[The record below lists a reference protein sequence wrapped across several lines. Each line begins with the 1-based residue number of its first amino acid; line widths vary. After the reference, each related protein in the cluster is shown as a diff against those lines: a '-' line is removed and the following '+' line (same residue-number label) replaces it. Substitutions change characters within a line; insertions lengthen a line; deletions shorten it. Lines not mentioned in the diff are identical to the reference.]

1 MFPAE
6 RGRIG
11 LGTGWLGIVKSASYS
26 QENSAESD
34 RCGWDSLSAFSEG
47 FPRRDFDRS
56 RRISWRS
63 DIRSIGSRS
72 IWIRSQRNRGASPVS
87 SICIESLTQG
97 STPTSPG
104 KLITSMPALTFVR
117 ALLRQSEQCSTKP
130 SCLEVRV
137 AEPGSRRRRAWSA
150 FTTQPNS
157 TRLREE
163 TLKRPETPLFF

>member
-34 RCGWDSLSAFSEG
+34 RCGWIPYQLFL
-47 FPRRDFDRS
+47 RDFRGEILIDRE
-56 RRISWRS
+56 
-63 DIRSIGSRS
+63 GSLGDLTSAPSGREVFGLDH
-72 IWIRSQRNRGASPVS
+72 NGTGGASPVS
-87 SICIESLTQG
+87 SICIESLTQA

-104 KLITSMPALTFVR
+104 KLITSMPILTFVR

-150 FTTQPNS
+150 FTT
-157 TRLREE
+157 
-163 TLKRPETPLFF
+163 

>member
-72 IWIRSQRNRGASPVS
+72 IWIRSQRNRGSFTGILHMYRKLDPGLYAY
-87 SICIESLTQG
+87 L
-97 STPTSPG
+97 PG
-104 KLITSMPALTFVR
+104 KLITSMPALTFVL

-150 FTTQPNS
+150 FTT
-157 TRLREE
+157 
-163 TLKRPETPLFF
+163 